1 MSRLVAV
8 DSQPGWESERVGLNK
23 WTAAQLAEARLAE
36 WRRNGYNEW
45 RAMLDDKD
53 MRLVVGEDGK
63 RYTVVSYAIDD
74 GDGRVR
80 MSVTVDD
87 GSSSAL
93 VPLLRDEI
101 MSPDG
106 TFIT

>member
-1 MSRLVAV
+1 M
-8 DSQPGWESERVGLNK
+8 LN
-23 WTAAQLAEARLAE
+23 
-36 WRRNGYNEW
+36 
-45 RAMLDDKD
+45 DKD

-80 MSVTVDD
+80 MAVAVDD
-87 GSSSAL
+87 GGFSAL
-93 VPLLRDEI
+93 APLVRDEI

>member
-1 MSRLVAV
+1 
-8 DSQPGWESERVGLNK
+8 
-23 WTAAQLAEARLAE
+23 
-36 WRRNGYNEW
+36 
-45 RAMLDDKD
+45 MLDDKD
-53 MRLVVGEDGK
+53 MRLVLGEDGK

-87 GSSSAL
+87 GGPSAL
-93 VPLLRDEI
+93 APLLRDEI

-106 TFIT
+106 TFST